1 MGFVNCRQQFSS
13 DVRRRRDERDVGTD
27 ARRLC
32 HGWRRG
38 SGPERASRPSPDIL
52 GTTLQVG
59 HLSCCRECAH
69 SPCVWWGWKDAVLPL
84 LVVCRALR
92 HSSTGHPPPETAA
105 RHQLIHQ
112 IPQFRARV
120 QTPWMFWRAPISGAS
135 ARYVMSLIYVTQRR
149 ANCAHARAVHVHTVP
164 AGRNLN
170 SIIFYSRFHGSRSST
185 QFSNP
190 PTPQTPADRETQ
202 GADGHK
208 PPFINAGCG
217 WPWRQALL
225 PC

>member
-84 LVVCRALR
+84 LVVCRPLVDWTPTTR
-92 HSSTGHPPPETAA
+92 NSGQTPVQ
-105 RHQLIHQ
+105 QLIHQ

-170 SIIFYSRFHGSRSST
+170 SIIFYSRKPKFHPI
-185 QFSNP
+185 F
-190 PTPQTPADRETQ
+190 
-202 GADGHK
+202 K
-208 PPFINAGCG
+208 PPHTAHTG
-217 WPWRQALL
+217 RQRDTGG
-225 PC
+225 